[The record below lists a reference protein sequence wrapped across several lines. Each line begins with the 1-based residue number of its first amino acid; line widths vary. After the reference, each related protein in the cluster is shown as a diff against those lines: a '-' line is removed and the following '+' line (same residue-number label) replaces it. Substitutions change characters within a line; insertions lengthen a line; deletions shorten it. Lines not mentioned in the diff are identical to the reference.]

1 MILKKGFFLEMFLR
15 FDLVFGQTHFSYN
28 YFRYYRRFVQGGW
41 IQILA
46 RISYKKGG
54 DLGVCVH
61 AVLDSRA
68 PPGGVFSL
76 ERLNLSPYLA
86 HFSGASRDVLEGR
99 EGNGAFDFFELS

>member
-1 MILKKGFFLEMFLR
+1 MDKRKFFLIII
-15 FDLVFGQTHFSYN
+15 FDITGDL
-28 YFRYYRRFVQGGW
+28 YREGGF
-41 IQILA
+41 QILA

-68 PPGGVFSL
+68 PPGGIF
-76 ERLNLSPYLA
+76 RLSLSPYLA

>member
-1 MILKKGFFLEMFLR
+1 M
-15 FDLVFGQTHFSYN
+15 
-28 YFRYYRRFVQGGW
+28 
-41 IQILA
+41 
-46 RISYKKGG
+46 
-54 DLGVCVH
+54 CVH

>member
-1 MILKKGFFLEMFLR
+1 MILKKGFFLKMYFYALI
-15 FDLVFGQTHFSYN
+15 FIDQLFGQTKVFSYN

-68 PPGGVFSL
+68 PPGGVF
-76 ERLNLSPYLA
+76 
-86 HFSGASRDVLEGR
+86 
-99 EGNGAFDFFELS
+99 